1 MIENLFEFVNQPG
14 PTDYLVQ
21 CRLTRHK
28 GGLDGGHL
36 HLHVH
41 HRRHC
46 HLHVHRYHHHRHH
59 NYLQVILCQQG
70 GSPPMTN

>member
-46 HLHVHRYHHHRHH
+46 HLHV
-59 NYLQVILCQQG
+59 IAIIIIGITIICK
-70 GSPPMTN
+70 